1 MVRKVDKV
9 AAVAAINLRQLFM
22 IVCLTGMTSLIQA
35 AILPEDRA
43 DALFHVYDGGGVTIS
58 GPSILVRK
66 EFAQKFSVS
75 GSYYVDSISSAS
87 IDVITRASE
96 YSEER
101 TENSVGIDYLHNK
114 TIMGLAYTKSD
125 ENDFNAQS
133 AHFTI
138 SQDLFGDLSTL
149 SLGYSR
155 GWDEVGRR
163 GDPLFSKDVD
173 RHHYRLSL
181 SQIVTKNL
189 LLNLGYEAIT
199 DEGFLNNPYRK
210 VRYLGNSN
218 SQADATQE
226 CPSGRNYCYED
237 ELYPNTR
244 TSNSIALRSIYYLAH
259 RAALKGEY
267 RYFTD
272 TWGIGAQTYEIG
284 YTYPTDNHWIYD
296 FRYRYYR
303 QKQASFYNDLFAY
316 QEAQSYRARDKE
328 LSTYNNHTF
337 GVSASYEFLR
347 KSWKFIDR
355 GTINFAWDHIRFQYD
370 NFRDL
375 RTETVIAGDE
385 PLYKFSANIFQTYIS
400 VWY

>member
-1 MVRKVDKV
+1 M
-9 AAVAAINLRQLFM
+9 AATDLRQFFWAAIL
-22 IVCLTGMTSLIQA
+22 IGTTSLLQA

-43 DALFHVYDGGGVTIS
+43 DALFHSYEGGGVTIS

-66 EFAQKFSVS
+66 QFAQKFSVS
-75 GSYYVDSISSAS
+75 GNYYVDSISSAS

-101 TENSVGIDYLHNK
+101 TENSLGIDYLHKK
-114 TIMGLAYTKSD
+114 TIMGLAFTQSD
-125 ENDFNAQS
+125 ENDFDAQS
-133 AHFTI
+133 AHFSI

-163 GDPLFSKDVD
+163 GDPLFSRDVD
-173 RHHYRLSL
+173 RHHYRLGL
-181 SQIVTKNL
+181 SQIITKDL
-189 LLNLGYEAIT
+189 LFNLGYEAIT

-210 VRYLGNSN
+210 VRYLANS
-218 SQADATQE
+218 SAQADPTQE
-226 CPSGRNYCYED
+226 CPGGRNYCYED
-237 ELYPNTR
+237 EFYPNTR
-244 TSNSIALRSIYYLAH
+244 TSNAFAFRSIYYLAH

-284 YTYPTDNHWIYD
+284 YTYPADNHWTYD

-303 QKQASFYNDLFAY
+303 QNQANFYNDLFAY
-316 QEAQSYRARDKE
+316 QEAQNYRARDKE
-328 LSTYNNHTF
+328 LSTYNNHTI
-337 GVSASYEFLR
+337 GVGASYAFLR
-347 KSWKFIDR
+347 KNWKFIDK
-355 GTINFAWDHIRFQYD
+355 GTVNFAWDHIRFQYD

-375 RTETVIAGDE
+375 RAQTVVAGDE
-385 PLYKFSANIFQTYIS
+385 PLYKFSANVFQFYLSI
-400 VWY
+400 WY